1 MLFKGGLTNHKSKR
15 NAECVVGLMRQL
27 TTLYVNVPNLLRE
40 RIKKGMIGS
49 EVAFIVKFM
58 EQIESMLN
66 KNGKSINR
74 NLSLRMNLV
83 KPFEILLYR
92 QTIFKT
98 ARMPDMIVIDKKHQ
112 TPNN

>member
-40 RIKKGMIGS
+40 RIKKGMI
-49 EVAFIVKFM
+49 VKFM

-66 KNGKSINR
+66 KNGISINR